1 MSNQSKTTDS
11 PCNIEAGCT
20 GVEHLIHPKDQELG
34 GFSVRRSLPSRGARR
49 IGPWVFFDHMGPAD
63 FPAGKGVNVLAH
75 PHINMA
81 TVTYLLDGEMLHQ
94 DSVGSVQSIR
104 PGDLNLMIAGSG
116 IVHSERQSA
125 EVKSQAHSIHGFQLW
140 LALPEEDEETD
151 PVFYHYKTERIPSLH
166 VDGVAVRVLMGTAYG
181 VTSPVKTFS
190 PTLYIEAQLNAGQS
204 LALAHAAMRGLY
216 VVTGEISIKDLT
228 IAQHTFA
235 VLSDD
240 QQIVISAERDSQVV
254 LIGGDDIGHRYMDWN
269 FVSSRIE
276 RVKQARQQWIDQQFA
291 KIPTDNQ
298 EYIPYPNELRK

>member
-1 MSNQSKTTDS
+1 MSNQSTTTDS
-11 PCNIEAGCT
+11 PCDIETGCT
-20 GVEHLIHPKDQELG
+20 GVEQLIHPKDQDLG
-34 GFSVRRSLPSRGARR
+34 GFTVRRSLPSRGARR

-63 FPAGKGVNVLAH
+63 FPAGDGVNVLPH

-104 PGDLNLMIAGSG
+104 PGDLNLMVAGSG

-125 EVKSQAHSIHGFQLW
+125 EVKSQPHSIHGFQLW
-140 LALPEEDEETD
+140 LALPAEDEETE
-151 PVFYHYKTERIPSLH
+151 PAFYHYNSAQIPSLEI
-166 VDGVAVRVLMGTAYG
+166 DGVSVRVLMGTAYG

-190 PTLYIEAQLNAGQS
+190 STLYIEAKLKAGQS
-204 LALAHAAMRGLY
+204 LTLPHAAMRGLY
-216 VVTGEISIKDLT
+216 VVSGAISIQDLS
-228 IAQHTFA
+228 IGQHRLA

-240 QQIVISAERDSQVV
+240 QQIVIRAEHDSQVV

-291 KIPTDNQ
+291 KIPSDNQ
-298 EYIPYPNELRK
+298 GYIPYPNIQR